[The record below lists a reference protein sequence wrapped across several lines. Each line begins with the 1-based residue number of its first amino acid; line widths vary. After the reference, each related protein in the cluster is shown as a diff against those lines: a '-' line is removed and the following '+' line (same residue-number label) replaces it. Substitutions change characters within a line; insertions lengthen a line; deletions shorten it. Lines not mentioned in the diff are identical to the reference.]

1 MSFDEDEWLGGTV
14 TLSGVDY
21 TLPAGLQRILKKAYE
36 EEVWTVDDVPE
47 DGTSLGQTELKA
59 ALALFNGAIADGAR
73 LLKLIALDTHKI
85 RFERWFTAQY
95 AQAVDDALDEETTKD
110 LVMTDEFR
118 ADLELQKMK
127 GASDLFGFE
136 LCMHLGRAV
145 APSEVKKAA
154 YGKPPSS
161 MQGAIDHGKVNKYSG
176 GGARTLVEL
185 LEAARKSRDISQ
197 VETFFSETSY
207 RMLDS
212 TLMPYNQV
220 GANRL
225 QTFVLKAAQNI
236 RDPLEWV
243 IYHQEIRRKYC
254 GRGLPLKDLFDT
266 EVALSAAAQVRAI
279 KEREAGGFI
288 PPQGQFGKPRS
299 ALSESGSSVGP
310 SASMVGSEM
319 LSDVLTSLDGFSDK
333 MGAIVSRLERLEAKD
348 GGAPPPRKCWFCNS
362 TEHLAEACQSPK
374 ALAARAAKA
383 KRDEAKKATAPE

>member
-1 MSFDEDEWLGGTV
+1 M
-14 TLSGVDY
+14 SGVDY
-21 TLPAGLQRILKKAYE
+21 TLPASLQRILKKAFE
-36 EEVWTVDDVPE
+36 EDVWTEDDVPE
-47 DGTSLGQTELKA
+47 DGTSLSPGELKDS
-59 ALALFNGAIADGAR
+59 LALFNSAIGDGAR
-73 LLKLIALDTHKI
+73 LLKLVALETHKI
-85 RFERWFTAQY
+85 RFERWYNASY
-95 AQAVDDALDEETTKD
+95 AQAKDDALDEETLKD
-110 LVMTDEFR
+110 LVMTDELK
-118 ADLELQKMK
+118 ADLEIQKMK
-127 GASDLFGFE
+127 GAGDLFGFE

-145 APSEVKKAA
+145 APSEVKKGA

-185 LEAARKSRDISQ
+185 LEVAQKSRDIGP

-243 IYHQEIRRKYC
+243 IYHKEIRRKYC

-279 KEREAGGFI
+279 KEREAGKGI
-288 PPQGQFGKPRS
+288 PSLGPSSFMSDQFGRPRS
-299 ALSESGSSVGP
+299 VMSDGGSSVGQ
-310 SASMVGSEM
+310 SASVAGSEM
-319 LSDVLTSLDGFSDK
+319 VSDVLTSLGCFSDK
-333 MGAIVSRLERLEAKD
+333 LETIMSRLERLEAKD
-348 GGAPPPRKCWFCNS
+348 GGAPPRKCWFCNS
-362 TEHLAEACQSPK
+362 TEHLAETCPSPK
-374 ALAARAAKA
+374 AVAARAAKV
-383 KRDEAKKATAPE
+383 KRDAEAAAKKAGADQ